1 MAARRVVALG
11 PGAPDAAPA
20 LALEELVGAGAAD
33 LRVDGPLR
41 DLLAERGV
49 RHDPAAALIAADDR
63 TAWLLVR
70 ADPSLDCRPERAD
83 LAARAAA
90 QSLAEL
96 WAITVRLRA
105 DCPWDREQ
113 TPATI
118 VPHTIEE
125 AYEVADAALAGPPGP
140 KLVDELGDLLFQ
152 SFILALMAHEAGA
165 GDLGDVADGIAGK
178 LVRRHPHVFGDVDLA
193 TSDAVLRSWEGIK
206 REQEGRAGVF
216 HDIPT
221 TLPPLLA
228 ALKTQK
234 RAAAV
239 GFDWG
244 EWGGAEASLR
254 SELDELVR
262 ALGEH
267 PVDGAEPAPAV
278 RDEAGDVLFA
288 AVNLLRLARVDPET
302 ALRGAAGRF
311 RARVEEAERLAA
323 DDGVDWTAL
332 SLDEQDEYYRAA
344 KGRLAGRPSDEGAR

>member
-1 MAARRVVALG
+1 M
-11 PGAPDAAPA
+11 
-20 LALEELVGAGAAD
+20 
-33 LRVDGPLR
+33 
-41 DLLAERGV
+41 
-49 RHDPAAALIAADDR
+49 
-63 TAWLLVR
+63 
-70 ADPSLDCRPERAD
+70 
-83 LAARAAA
+83 
-90 QSLAEL
+90 AEL

-228 ALKTQK
+228 ALKTQR

-239 GFDWG
+239 GFDWA
-244 EWGGAEASLR
+244 EWGGAEESVRA
-254 SELDELVR
+254 ELDELVR
-262 ALGEH
+262 ALAEH
-267 PVDGAEPAPAV
+267 PVDGPEPAPAV

-323 DDGVDWTAL
+323 DDGADWTAL
-332 SLDEQDEYYRAA
+332 SLDEQERYYRAA
-344 KGRLAGRPSDEGAR
+344 KDRLAGRAPDEGAR

>member
-1 MAARRVVALG
+1 MAGRVVALG
-11 PGAPDAAPA
+11 PGAPDAVPA
-20 LALEELVGAGAAD
+20 AALEELARAGRADVRADDALRGFLAA
-33 LRVDGPLR
+33 
-41 DLLAERGV
+41 RGV
-49 RHDPAAALIAADDR
+49 AHDPGAELIAADDR
-63 TAWLLVR
+63 GAWLLAR
-70 ADPSLDCRPERAD
+70 ADPALATTPARPE

-90 QSLAEL
+90 QSLGAL

-152 SFILALMAHEAGA
+152 SFILALMASEADA
-165 GDLGDVADGIAGK
+165 GDLGDVADGIADK
-178 LVRRHPHVFGDVDLA
+178 LVRRHPHVFGDADLA

-206 REQEGRAGVF
+206 RDQEGREGVF

-239 GFDWG
+239 GFDWA

-254 SELDELVR
+254 DELDELVR
-262 ALGEH
+262 ALGAQ
-267 PVDGAEPAPAV
+267 PVDGPEPAPAV

-288 AVNLLRLARVDPET
+288 AVNLLRLVRVDPET
-302 ALRGAAGRF
+302 ALRGAAARF
-311 RARVEEAERLAA
+311 RARVEEAERIAA
-323 DDGVDWTAL
+323 DDGAAWTAL
-332 SLDEQDEYYRAA
+332 SLEEQERYYRAA
-344 KGRLAGRPSDEGAR
+344 KDRLVGRSTDEGAR